1 MSGLE
6 QCCGPKDLESMD
18 FLQRQV
24 QVLRHLLERTEA
36 ALAEKRAK
44 ERARCL
50 HARQG
55 LVPYGGPRD
64 NGEFNYQCI
73 DCGAFL

>member
-24 QVLRHLLERTEA
+24 QVLRHLLERSEA

-44 ERARCL
+44 EQARCF
-50 HARQG
+50 HARQIV
-55 LVPYGGPRD
+55 VPCGGPRD
-64 NGEFNYQCI
+64 NGELDYQCI
-73 DCGAFL
+73 DCGALL